1 MLTRREYL
9 ALSAAAAAGA
19 RERLY
24 KVVLIG
30 HTGRGGFGHNWDLA
44 WNGMAAVEVAAVAD
58 PDEGG
63 RAKAMKRSGAARG
76 YADYREMLRREKPD
90 IVTIGPRRTDQHLAM
105 FMAAVEAGAH
115 VLIEKPFAGSVAD
128 ADAMVKAAEERKLK
142 VQVGHAARTGA
153 VTQKVREMLRGGEI
167 GSLLEMRARGKED
180 KRAGGEDLVIL
191 GSHAFDLMRL
201 FAGNPQ
207 WVFAHVTEKGR
218 ELAREHVRQGYE
230 PVGNVAG
237 DQVAA
242 MFAFPGGIHG
252 YFGSMANDY
261 LLGDR
266 CGLTLYCSRGAI
278 FINLGSSRSGQLF
291 LLRSPAWRPG
301 RGNPS
306 WEEIPG
312 PGPEI
317 VGNWDRASASMA
329 ADLLEAIQQNREPA
343 CSARDGRWPVEMASG
358 VYQSQISGRRIDLP
372 LSSRLDP
379 LASL

>member
-1 MLTRREYL
+1 
-9 ALSAAAAAGA
+9 
-19 RERLY
+19 
-24 KVVLIG
+24 
-30 HTGRGGFGHNWDLA
+30 
-44 WNGMAAVEVAAVAD
+44 
-58 PDEGG
+58 
-63 RAKAMKRSGAARG
+63 
-76 YADYREMLRREKPD
+76 
-90 IVTIGPRRTDQHLAM
+90 
-105 FMAAVEAGAH
+105 
-115 VLIEKPFAGSVAD
+115 
-128 ADAMVKAAEERKLK
+128 
-142 VQVGHAARTGA
+142 
-153 VTQKVREMLRGGEI
+153 VREILHSGEI
-167 GSLLEMRARGKED
+167 GTLLEMRARGKED

-207 WVFAHVTEKGR
+207 WAFAHVTEKGR
-218 ELAREHVRQGYE
+218 ELAREHVRQGSE

-266 CGLTLYCSRGAI
+266 CGLTLCCSRGAI
-278 FINLGSSRSGQLF
+278 FINLGSSRSGQSF
-291 LLRSPAWRPG
+291 LLRSPAWRSG

-312 PGPEI
+312 PGPEV

-358 VYQSQISGRRIDLP
+358 VYQSQISGRRINLP

-379 LASL
+379 LASF